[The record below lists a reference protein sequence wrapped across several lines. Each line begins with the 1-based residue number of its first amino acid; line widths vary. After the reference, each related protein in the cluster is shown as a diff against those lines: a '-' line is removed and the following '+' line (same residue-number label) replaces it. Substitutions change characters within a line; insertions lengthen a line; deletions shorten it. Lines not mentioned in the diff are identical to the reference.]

1 MAIFIEGIQRER
13 RKGGEGGKGG
23 GRG

>member
-13 RKGGEGGKGG
+13 RKVGEGGN
-23 GRG
+23 GRGRG